1 MAVLA
6 MGMAAYSSDLK
17 KGTMPEKTVVEQET
31 HSEETAETKTNGAE
45 PSKPEPMETQKDGED
60 SKADEENIEA
70 GPITRIV
77 EKYKG
82 TTITIRDPGNEMFY
96 YFSTEGANIV
106 EGGTHI
112 AVGNKVEISSQGLL
126 SDEMHPDEAV
136 KIVAVTD
143 K

>member
-1 MAVLA
+1 MSVLA

-17 KGTMPEKTVVEQET
+17 KGTMPEKTVVEQE
-31 HSEETAETKTNGAE
+31 TNGAE

-96 YFSTEGANIV
+96 YFSTEGAYIV
-106 EGGTHI
+106 DGGTHI
-112 AVGNKVEISSQGLL
+112 AVGQQGRN
-126 SDEMHPDEAV
+126 
-136 KIVAVTD
+136 
-143 K
+143 

>member
-1 MAVLA
+1 
-6 MGMAAYSSDLK
+6 
-17 KGTMPEKTVVEQET
+17 MPEKTVVEQET

-60 SKADEENIEA
+60 SKANEENIKA

-77 EKYKG
+77 EKYEG
-82 TTITIRDPGNEMFY
+82 TTITIRDPGN
-96 YFSTEGANIV
+96 
-106 EGGTHI
+106 
-112 AVGNKVEISSQGLL
+112 
-126 SDEMHPDEAV
+126 EMHPDEAV